1 MKLRKGIGGPTV
13 SAALGSSAGTIAFL
27 LLLDRGISAERW
39 TQITVAGGVFAV
51 FMAIWNGGL
60 QFLARKRR
68 TIRNVLFDLFVAQ
81 TLGVT
86 AAAWAVLPALN
97 RIRWSD
103 IAVLTGLG
111 AVMMAGGWLRT
122 RHNIRGR
129 RPDELFS

>member
-1 MKLRKGIGGPTV
+1 
-13 SAALGSSAGTIAFL
+13 

-51 FMAIWNGGL
+51 FMAVWNGGL